1 MASCCLFSF
10 QGCKGYLCT
19 LQVYILSVL
28 RRTIWLLK
36 HYVWTKS
43 NTLIQSCLSTD
54 LALTDMEPVYLHTA
68 CSHSITRRKN
78 TACNPLTG
86 PWSLILLCT
95 HMIYTWCWSRT
106 PSHTGT
112 QPLSSACSS
121 GLKKRT
127 RKAFGMRKKE
137 KDNDSTWVAHV
148 RPDSSPM
155 QRPDWCRGG
164 CM

>member
-19 LQVYILSVL
+19 LQVYILTVL

-43 NTLIQSCLSTD
+43 NTLIQSCRSTD

-86 PWSLILLCT
+86 PLIPDPPLHTHDLYLVLVTYTLTHRHSASLLCLFLRIEKT
-95 HMIYTWCWSRT
+95 YQEGLRDAEEREGQRLDVSRPRPPWQFT
-106 PSHTGT
+106 N
-112 QPLSSACSS
+112 A
-121 GLKKRT
+121 
-127 RKAFGMRKKE
+127 KA
-137 KDNDSTWVAHV
+137 WLV
-148 RPDSSPM
+148 
-155 QRPDWCRGG
+155 
-164 CM
+164 